1 MSSLTFTIIQTNLH
15 WEQKAMNLTMLEEKI
30 NSIKEKTEVVIL
42 PEMFSTGFSM
52 KPEQLAEGMNGET
65 LAWMKRVAAKKK
77 VILTGSIIIAEN
89 GNYYN
94 RLVWMLP
101 NGHMGL
107 YDKKHLFAYANEH
120 KHYTSG
126 NKRLI
131 ASVKGWKI
139 NLMVCYDLRFPVWSR
154 QSNRS
159 AENLD
164 LEYDVLI
171 YVANWPERRSHM
183 WKTLLQARAIEN
195 QCFCIGVN
203 RVGTDGNGIYHS
215 GDSMVINPVGEVL
228 YHKAHDEDIHTITLQ
243 KEELEKIREK
253 MPFWKDADGF
263 KILQD

>member
-1 MSSLTFTIIQTNLH
+1 
-15 WEQKAMNLTMLEEKI
+15 MLEEKI
-30 NSIKEKTEVVIL
+30 NSILQKTEVVIL

-52 KPEQLAEGMNGET
+52 KPEQLAERMDGET
-65 LAWMKRVAAKKK
+65 VAWMKRIASEKKI
-77 VILTGSIIIAEN
+77 ILTGSIMIVEN

-101 NGHMGL
+101 SGQMGL
-107 YDKKHLFAYANEH
+107 YDKKHLFAYANED

-139 NLMVCYDLRFPVWSR
+139 NLLVCYDLRFPVWSR
-154 QSNRS
+154 QSYKS
-159 AENLD
+159 EENTE

-171 YVANWPERRSHM
+171 YVANWPEKRSNM

-203 RVGTDGNGIYHS
+203 RAGSDGNGIYYS
-215 GDSMVINPVGEVL
+215 GDSMVINPLGEVL
-228 YHKAHDEDIHTITLQ
+228 YQKAHNEDMYTITLQ

-253 MPFWKDADGF
+253 MPFWKDADSF

>member
-1 MSSLTFTIIQTNLH
+1 LGSSMI
-15 WEQKAMNLTMLEEKI
+15 
-30 NSIKEKTEVVIL
+30 V
-42 PEMFSTGFSM
+42 
-52 KPEQLAEGMNGET
+52 
-65 LAWMKRVAAKKK
+65 
-77 VILTGSIIIAEN
+77 EN

-94 RLVWMLP
+94 RLVWMQP
-101 NGHMGL
+101 NGQMGV
-107 YDKKHLFAYANEH
+107 YDKKHLFAYANEN

-139 NLMVCYDLRFPVWSR
+139 NLLICYDLRFPVWSR
-154 QSNRS
+154 QSYK
-159 AENLD
+159 AEENVG

-171 YVANWPERRSHM
+171 YVANWPERRSQM

-215 GDSMVINPVGEVL
+215 GDSMVVNPMGEVL
-228 YHKAHDEDIHTITLQ
+228 YHKPHDEDIYTITLQ

-253 MPFWKDADGF
+253 MPFWKDADSF